1 MMEKI
6 KFNYTPVSK
15 DKLIEDLLENPFLN
29 NFFIEY
35 DLDSDT
41 IEKYLLEL
49 MSFNKEKKAC
59 LACKGLNECKLTNR
73 GLEPQINYRDGKI
86 LYSYKECKFL
96 RVAKRKESQMGHIDA
111 MHLPSRVLQA
121 SLDDFDFERGENRQ
135 LIHNKMTTF
144 ITKFKNGDTVNGMYL
159 HGKNNVGK
167 TYCLSALA
175 TELMKNNIDVII
187 AYYPD
192 LVREFKSRVSNN
204 SLEEVVSKLKQV
216 DVLML
221 DDIGGE
227 GNSVWVRDEI
237 LGPILQY
244 RLLDKKPTFFTSNYT
259 IKNLV
264 SDHFAKFSR
273 DTDAL
278 NASRIGVRIQ
288 ELTKDNII
296 KL

>member
-1 MMEKI
+1 MEKVT
-6 KFNYTPVSK
+6 FNYTPVSK
-15 DKLIEDLLENPFLN
+15 DKLIEDLIENPFLN
-29 NFFIEY
+29 NFFIEH
-35 DLDSDT
+35 DLDSET
-41 IEKYLLEL
+41 IEKYLLDL
-49 MSFNKEKKAC
+49 MSFNKEKQAC
-59 LACKGLNECKLTNR
+59 LQCKGLSECALTNR
-73 GLEPQINYRDGKI
+73 GLEPHISYREGKV

-96 RVAKRKESQMGHIDA
+96 RSAKRKESQMGHIDA
-111 MHLPSRVLQA
+111 MHLPSSVLKA
-121 SLDDFDFERGENRQ
+121 SLDDFDFERSENRQ

-144 ITKFKNGDTVNGMYL
+144 ITKFRNGEEVKGMYL
-159 HGKNNVGK
+159 HGKNNAGK

-175 TELMKNNIDVII
+175 TELMKHNIDVVI

-227 GNSVWVRDEI
+227 GTSVWVRDEI

-244 RLLDKKPTFFTSNYT
+244 RLLDHKPTFFSSNYPIT
-259 IKNLV
+259 KLV
-264 SDHFAKFSR
+264 SNHFAKFTR
-273 DTDAL
+273 EADNL
-278 NASRIGVRIQ
+278 NAARIGVRIS

-296 KL
+296 QL

>member
-1 MMEKI
+1 MEKMR
-6 KFNYTPVSK
+6 FNYKAVSK

-35 DLDSDT
+35 DLDSET
-41 IEKYLLEL
+41 IEKHVLDL
-49 MSFNKEKKAC
+49 MNFNKEKKAC

-73 GLEPQINYRDGKI
+73 GLEPTISYRDGKI
-86 LYSYKECKFL
+86 LTSYKECKFL
-96 RVAKRKESQMGHIDA
+96 RILKRKEQQMGRIDA

-121 SLDDFDFERGENRQ
+121 SLDDFDFNRGENKQ
-135 LIHNKMTTF
+135 VVYNKMNTF
-144 ITKFKNGDTVNGMYL
+144 ITKIRNGETVRGMYL
-159 HGKNNVGK
+159 HGRNNTGK

-204 SLEEVVSKLKQV
+204 SLESIVSKLKQV
-216 DVLML
+216 SVLML

-244 RLLDKKPTFFTSNYT
+244 RLLDQKPTFFSSNYT
-259 IKNLV
+259 RKKLV

-273 DTDAL
+273 ETDNL
-278 NASRIGVRIQ
+278 NATRIGIRIA
-288 ELTKDNII
+288 ELTKDNEIQ
-296 KL
+296 L